1 MGLIPELGRSHGGGN
16 GNTFQY
22 SCQGNALDREAW
34 QAGRLQSM
42 GLQRVGHNWAYTHT
56 HIQPS
61 AIL

>member
-34 QAGRLQSM
+34 QATVYGTAKSWTQLGIHS
-42 GLQRVGHNWAYTHT
+42 HTHT
-56 HIQPS
+56 T
-61 AIL
+61 